1 MRTLDFLVDGQTLIR
16 QGDFS
21 KIIKGSKGYLQCK
34 FDFSNDWSTY
44 QVAAI
49 FEFKDITKMV
59 QVEDSTCNVPDEVTD
74 GGYFTIRLLGV
85 KTSDQYFYTEKL
97 LIDQED

>member
-1 MRTLDFLVDGQTLIR
+1 MRTLDFAVEGQHINKL
-16 QGDFS
+16 GDFS

-34 FDFSNDWSTY
+34 FDFSNGWSTY

-49 FEFKDITKMV
+49 FEYKDTTKMI
-59 QVEDSTCNVPDEVTD
+59 QVKDCTCNVPDEVTD
-74 GGYFTIRLLGV
+74 GGYFTLRLLGV

-97 LIDQED
+97 LIEQED

>member
-21 KIIKGSKGYLQCK
+21 KIVKGSKGYLQCK
-34 FDFSNDWSTY
+34 FDFSEDWSTY

-49 FEFKDITKMV
+49 FEYKETTKLV
-59 QVEDSTCNVPDEVTD
+59 QVENSICDVPDEVTD
-74 GGYFTIRLLGV
+74 GGYFTLRLLGV

-97 LIDQED
+97 LIEQED